1 MSNEFDLLN
10 KRQYEMWQVCRAI
23 FVRGMRI
30 MEPHKQ
36 LSGRSTTWSKQ
47 QSNIVG
53 ISVDFPAVLHIRMT
67 AVW

>member
-1 MSNEFDLLN
+1 
-10 KRQYEMWQVCRAI
+10 
-23 FVRGMRI
+23 